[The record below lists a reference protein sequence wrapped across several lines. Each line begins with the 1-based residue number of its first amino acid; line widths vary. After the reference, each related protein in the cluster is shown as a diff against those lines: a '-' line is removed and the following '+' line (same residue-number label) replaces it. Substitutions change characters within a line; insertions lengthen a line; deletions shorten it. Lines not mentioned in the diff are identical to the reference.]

1 MKNDMS
7 IIMENWRKTSSP
19 LNPLYVQDVLGI
31 KIPLLEGKLFISEA
45 LRKEILQEQLLLEN
59 FFSKIATFAGD
70 KIQSFKE
77 EVFKKFGDL
86 GDLFK
91 TIWSVV
97 TNPKKIGVFIQAI
110 KRKGIRP
117 IKKTLKSF
125 IKKLKDLNMDKFATK
140 IEDIQ
145 TKIEEAI
152 SLSGWKAAVSYIG
165 ITLLWSYAEGAI
177 GEIIGKKI
185 DAANPISNFLENIKP
200 EIFSRIQTYFTD
212 TFPKAAAQLYGKAAL
227 AASTGAIGWMA
238 IAYKIFQAASWV
250 AESLSATLSRFESVS
265 KFTSKLKFMNKT

>member
-1 MKNDMS
+1 
-7 IIMENWRKTSSP
+7 MENWRRSTDP
-19 LNPLYVQDVLGI
+19 LDPLYAQNVLGI
-31 KIPLLEGKLFISEA
+31 KIPLVEGKYFISES
-45 LRKEILQEQLLLEN
+45 LRKDILQEQLLLEN

-97 TNPKKIGVFIQAI
+97 TNPKEIGVFIPAI
-110 KRKGIRP
+110 KKKGIRP

-250 AESLSATLSRFESVS
+250 AESLAATLSRFESVS
-265 KFTSKLKFMNKT
+265 KSISKLKFMNKT